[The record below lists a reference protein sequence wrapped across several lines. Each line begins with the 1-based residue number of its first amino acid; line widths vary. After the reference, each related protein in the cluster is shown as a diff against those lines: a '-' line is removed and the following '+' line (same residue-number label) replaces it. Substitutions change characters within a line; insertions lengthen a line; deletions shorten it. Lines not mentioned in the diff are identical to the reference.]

1 MIFDTD
7 MLIWVQRGNANAA
20 AAIDAAPER
29 SLSLQS
35 YMELLQC
42 ARDKRQHMV
51 IKRFLTDFG
60 FIVLPLTEPIGHRA
74 LIYIESYSL
83 AYGIRAGDA
92 LVAATAVENGMPLM
106 TSNAKHF
113 GMLNDLDLHVFT
125 P

>member
-1 MIFDTD
+1 MLFDTD
-7 MLIWVQRGNANAA
+7 MIIWVQRGNVKAA
-20 AAIDAAPER
+20 AAIDAATER
-29 SLSLQS
+29 YVSLQS

-42 ARDKRQHMV
+42 ARDKRQQMV
-51 IKRFLTDFG
+51 IKHFLADFG
-60 FIVLPLTEPIGHRA
+60 FIALPLTEHIGHRA
-74 LIYIESYSL
+74 LIYIEAYSL

-113 GMLNDLDLHVFT
+113 TMLNDVELRLFT